1 MFGFADLGGIFG
13 DKQKISFS
21 DMRAST
27 GVGVSWISP
36 VGPLRISYAIPVRKQ
51 AGDRIQKMQFQIGS
65 SF

>member
-13 DKQKISFS
+13 DNQKISFS